1 MKSDT
6 VQMHAAARLAP
17 TRGLVSLLAAL
28 AAIGA
33 LSTNIILPSF
43 PAIGAGL
50 GVTGAQLGLTLS
62 TFFVVFA
69 IGQLIVGPFS
79 DRYGR
84 RKLVIGGL
92 LLFAAG
98 GVMCALSPNL
108 AWLVGG
114 RAIQAAGVCAAS
126 VLARAIARDL
136 FEGETLSK
144 VLAMVIVAMA
154 AAPGFSPLLGSVAEQ
169 FVGWRWT
176 FGTVSAL
183 GLILATWYALRLPE
197 THATLQRTPLSI
209 GPVFATY
216 AGLLKDARFMRP
228 ATVVAC
234 VTGAL
239 YGFFA
244 AAPAVLIGA
253 LGLSSLQL
261 GFFFAATV
269 PVVFAAGMLVPKL
282 SGRWGPQ
289 KTLQFGLVLSLAGG
303 MAMCGVA
310 VWAPTD
316 LVAFTTALCVFLFG
330 MGIANPL
337 GTALSL
343 APVAAQAGAASAML
357 GFMQMSGAALGAT
370 LVTKL
375 AGVSPM
381 TALGL
386 VVTASQA
393 LSIALFMLLR
403 QTAPRERSNSE
414 NQAL

>member
-1 MKSDT
+1 MKNTAGDT
-6 VQMHAAARLAP
+6 PAAGPLRP
-17 TRGLVSLLAAL
+17 TGGIVALLAAL

-50 GVTGAQLGLTLS
+50 GVSDAQLGLTLS

-69 IGQLIVGPFS
+69 IGQLIVGPLS

-92 LLFAAG
+92 LLFASG
-98 GVMCALSPNL
+98 GVICALAPHL
-108 AWLVGG
+108 GWLVLG

-136 FEGETLSK
+136 FEGETLSR

-176 FGTVSAL
+176 FVTVSAL
-183 GLILATWYALRLPE
+183 GSLLAIWYAVRLPE
-197 THATLQRTPLSI
+197 THAVARRSPLAI
-209 GPVFATY
+209 GPVFTAY
-216 AGLLKDARFMRP
+216 ARLLRDVRFMRP

-269 PVVFAAGMLVPKL
+269 PVVFAAGLLVPKL

-289 KTLQFGLVLSLAGG
+289 RTLQLGLLLSLVGG
-303 MAMCGVA
+303 ALIWGVA
-310 VWAPTD
+310 GYAPTG
-316 LVAFTTALCVFLFG
+316 LLAFTAALCVFLFG
-330 MGIANPL
+330 MGVANPL

-343 APVAAQAGAASAML
+343 APFAAQAGAASALL

-370 LVTKL
+370 FVTKL
-375 AGVSPM
+375 AGLSPM
-381 TALGL
+381 AALGA
-386 VVTASQA
+386 VVAVSQL
-393 LSIALFMLLR
+393 LSIAVFALLR
-403 QTAPRERSNSE
+403 AQTAQSP
-414 NQAL
+414 AG

>member
-1 MKSDT
+1 MKR
-6 VQMHAAARLAP
+6 AAGMTPAAGRLRP
-17 TRGLVSLLAAL
+17 TRSIVALLAAL

-50 GVTGAQLGLTLS
+50 GISDAQLGLTLS

-69 IGQLIVGPFS
+69 IGQLIVGPLS

-98 GVMCALSPNL
+98 GVICALAYNL
-108 AWLVGG
+108 AWLVLG
-114 RAIQAAGVCAAS
+114 RAVQAAGVCAAS

-144 VLAMVIVAMA
+144 VLALVIVAMA

-176 FGTVSAL
+176 FVTVSAVGSL
-183 GLILATWYALRLPE
+183 LAIWYALRLPE
-197 THATLQRTPLSI
+197 THAVARRSPLAI
-209 GPVFATY
+209 GPVFAAY
-216 AGLLKDARFMRP
+216 ASLLRDVRFMRP

-269 PVVFAAGMLVPKL
+269 PVVFAAGLLVPKL

-289 KTLQFGLVLSLAGG
+289 QTLQIGLLLSLLGGVSIWVVAGY
-303 MAMCGVA
+303 AA
-310 VWAPTD
+310 TD
-316 LVAFTTALCVFLFG
+316 LVAFTAALCVFLFG
-330 MGIANPL
+330 MGVANPL

-343 APVAAQAGAASAML
+343 SPFAAQAGAASAML

-370 LVTKL
+370 FVTKV
-375 AGVSPM
+375 AGISPM
-381 TALGL
+381 AALGA
-386 VVTASQA
+386 VVALSQV
-393 LSIALFMLLR
+393 LSIAVFALLR
-403 QTAPRERSNSE
+403 VQPSKPAAR
-414 NQAL
+414 